1 MLNKDEMAS
10 CEAKD
15 MEESLSVAKRLYP
28 EKVIY

>member
-1 MLNKDEMAS
+1 MAS